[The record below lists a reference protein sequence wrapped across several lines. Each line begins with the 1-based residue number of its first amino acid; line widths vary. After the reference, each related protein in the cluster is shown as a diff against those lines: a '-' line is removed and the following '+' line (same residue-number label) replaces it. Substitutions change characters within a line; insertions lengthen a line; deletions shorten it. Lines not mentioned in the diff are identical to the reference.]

1 MEEDGLPGDGSTVQI
16 EEMGSFKY
24 ATQQSVS
31 YQIQDGKKGLVDE
44 PDSEAE
50 VAEKKSTSRGIS
62 IMSVSEDDN
71 NGVISREISVEERD
85 IAMKEGNAKILMSHK
100 KTETKETIVMEGN
113 DLDDLWASKN
123 DDDNLRRPKHASIK
137 EEDDFWGS
145 QDEKKPKQNAE
156 DEEQAKVSKKLNKAE
171 EEEEEFWA
179 NYKKKKSLILNKTEE
194 EENSFWGSDENGKSP
209 QVDDNKKEKL
219 QFTGKTQEEGSDFW
233 AESDENNDIQ
243 VKTNVKSTVEVEDAK
258 TTQTTESTYEMKQ
271 KSVVDDEF
279 GTGDQEVTMTRKVI
293 SSTTYEEY
301 EQKPDADDIWG
312 SESAD
317 AILSVKKTR
326 NVSSAETTKEQ
337 SEEGQAIDDVWGNSD
352 TYEIARKF
360 KPKTDVEEEPQ
371 EAMDEK
377 SPRKFISKDAKDTDT
392 DDFWGNEDKSEVVSK
407 AQEKEKTAVE
417 LSANAGEEDDIW
429 GNGDDDWSRTKPKVE
444 VEEDPQVSKVLDR
457 TKSMSDTDG
466 AGASK
471 EPKKGFASKYDD
483 MEPGIIPCPILYPF
497 YICFTF
503 IIQTLHYSTHL
514 PFLHGVLIC
523 DLPMICFLCQ
533 NYSLFAFS
541 TCAVRTSTFQQLIC
555 TFLVHRYYT

>member
-85 IAMKEGNAKILMSHK
+85 IAMKEGNAKILMSQK
-100 KTETKETIVMEGN
+100 KTETKKTIVMEGN

-123 DDDNLRRPKHASIK
+123 DDDNLKKPKHASIK

-145 QDEKKPKQNAE
+145 QDEKKPKQKAD
-156 DEEQAKVSKKLNKAE
+156 DEEQAKVSQKLNKAE

-179 NYKKKKSLILNKTEE
+179 NYKKKKSLILSKTED

-209 QVDDNKKEKL
+209 QVDDNKKDKSQL
-219 QFTGKTQEEGSDFW
+219 TGKTQEEDSDFW
-233 AESDENNDIQ
+233 AESDGKNDIQ
-243 VKTNVKSTVEVEDAK
+243 VKKNVKSTVEVEDAK

-279 GTGDQEVTMTRKVI
+279 GAGEQEVTVKRKTI

-301 EQKPDADDIWG
+301 EQKPDTDDIWG
-312 SESAD
+312 SESAESQ
-317 AILSVKKTR
+317 LSVKKTR
-326 NVSSAETTKEQ
+326 NISNVETTKEQ
-337 SEEGQAIDDVWGNSD
+337 SEEGQAIDNVWGNSD

-360 KPKTDVEEEPQ
+360 KPKADVEEEPR
-371 EAMDEK
+371 EAMEKK
-377 SPRKFISKDAKDTDT
+377 SPNKFTSKDAKETNA
-392 DDFWGNEDKSEVVSK
+392 DDFWGNEDQSEVVSK
-407 AQEKEKTAVE
+407 AQEKQKTAVE
-417 LSANAGEEDDIW
+417 LSGNAEEEDDIW

-466 AGASK
+466 AATSK
-471 EPKKGFASKYDD
+471 EPKKGLASKYGDE
-483 MEPGIIPCPILYPF
+483 EPGIISYQFFIHSTSALHLSFRHYTIPH
-497 YICFTF
+497 TF
-503 IIQTLHYSTHL
+503 H
-514 PFLHGVLIC
+514 FCMACLIVT
-523 DLPMICFLCQ
+523 
-533 NYSLFAFS
+533 Y
-541 TCAVRTSTFQQLIC
+541 
-555 TFLVHRYYT
+555 H